1 MRKSRNDPRASL
13 RVLSAFLV
21 VLAASEARAQ
31 DTTVQ
36 AKALFNAGAQAYE
49 AGQYPAAIQAL
60 TEAYR
65 LAPRPGILFSMAQAH
80 RKQYY
85 VDKQPGHLREAV
97 KLYREYVAKV
107 EQGGRRG
114 DAVQALAEL
123 DPLYEK
129 LGGDAGAA
137 PAPPPDRKPATRIS
151 VSAQAKD
158 ATVLLDGHAV
168 EAGIFHDVKP
178 GKHTVR
184 VTAPGYFPEERE
196 VPTAEGGIVAVD
208 VPMREQPG
216 LLTVTA
222 LEGADI
228 AIDGRSA
235 ATTPLSRPIELT
247 PGSHFVAVTK
257 RGYRAFAQDIDLG
270 RGEAKTLPVRL
281 DVTGQRVASY
291 ALLGLA
297 AAGIAA
303 GGALTGVAIYVQSQA
318 QALDTHRTTKGGLST
333 DDLAR
338 YQSDVGTRNDL
349 RTAAGVAFAG
359 GAAVGL
365 TAVFL
370 AVFDQ
375 PVVSATAR
383 RDDRSKPAAPAP
395 RERPMEVSAAPLV
408 GPGLYGAAVGARF

>member
-1 MRKSRNDPRASL
+1 MGLSL
-13 RVLSAFLV
+13 MLV
-21 VLAASEARAQ
+21 AGEAGAQ
-31 DTTVQ
+31 DATTQ

-85 VDKQPGHLREAV
+85 VDKQPAHLREAV

-129 LGGDAGAA
+129 LGAGDAGTA
-137 PAPPPDRKPATRIS
+137 PALDRKTATRIS

-158 ATVLLDGHAV
+158 ATVLLDGKPI

-178 GKHTVR
+178 GKHTVH

-216 LLTVTA
+216 LLTVTSND
-222 LEGADI
+222 GAEI
-228 AIDGRSA
+228 AIDGRAA
-235 ATTPLSRPIELT
+235 ATTPLSRPIDLT
-247 PGSHFVAVTK
+247 PGTHFVAVTK
-257 RGYRAFAQDIDLG
+257 RGYRAFAQDLDIG
-270 RGEAKTLPVRL
+270 RGEAKTLPVKL
-281 DVTGQRVASY
+281 EVTSQRVASY
-291 ALLGLA
+291 ALLGIA
-297 AAGIAA
+297 ALGIAT
-303 GGALTGVAIYVQSQA
+303 GGVLAGVALYEQSQA
-318 QALDTHRTTKGGLST
+318 QAIDTQRATKGGVTL
-333 DDLAR
+333 DQLATYNSR
-338 YQSDVGTRNDL
+338 VGMRNDL
-349 RTAAGVAFAG
+349 RTAAGVALGG

-365 TAVFL
+365 TAIFL

-375 PVVSATAR
+375 PTVSAAAR
-383 RDDRSKPAAPAP
+383 RDDRSQPATPAP
-395 RERPMEVSAAPLV
+395 RERPMEVSAAPLL
-408 GPGLYGAAVGARF
+408 GPGLYGVGVGARF